1 MRSACCAAVL
11 VLAAAGHLSVRGAEA
26 SQGNAVEVA
35 VARGDDSYARGQ
47 LREALAS
54 YQSAASLDAAHV
66 GALVGLSRVEADLCE
81 SARGEERRRL
91 VASAVEHARTAVKA
105 APENAAGH
113 LCLAV
118 ALERQLG
125 VEGPKTRAALEREIK
140 SELEQAITL
149 DPSSAQS
156 YFERGLWNRRLAT
169 MSLWQ
174 RGLTRV
180 MLAGLPR
187 GASMEN
193 ATRDLEHAVEL
204 SPDAID
210 YRLELARTYLKLKR
224 DADARRELERALA
237 LPGNRPRDPGL
248 QAEARSLLEK
258 LAKRG

>member
-1 MRSACCAAVL
+1 
-11 VLAAAGHLSVRGAEA
+11 
-26 SQGNAVEVA
+26 
-35 VARGDDSYARGQ
+35 
-47 LREALAS
+47 
-54 YQSAASLDAAHV
+54 
-66 GALVGLSRVEADLCE
+66 
-81 SARGEERRRL
+81 
-91 VASAVEHARTAVKA
+91 
-105 APENAAGH
+105 
-113 LCLAV
+113 
-118 ALERQLG
+118 
-125 VEGPKTRAALEREIK
+125 
-140 SELEQAITL
+140 
-149 DPSSAQS
+149 
-156 YFERGLWNRRLAT
+156 